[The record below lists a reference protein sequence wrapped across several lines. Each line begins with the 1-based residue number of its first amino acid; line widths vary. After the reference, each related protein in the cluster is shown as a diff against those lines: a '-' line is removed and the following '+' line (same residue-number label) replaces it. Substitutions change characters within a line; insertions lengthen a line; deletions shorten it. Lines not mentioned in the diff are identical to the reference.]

1 MNATQQQSRKITK
14 HKAIFSLQACIFALS
29 LRPEKELRR
38 KEGAQNVTILE
49 KARHGSTPVPRNPL
63 DIEPDALGASERVG
77 LMRGTGATLRSGRVS
92 VLARRMVVPI
102 DNGGRVVGTGTS
114 LVVKVGCA
122 KRVVIVALS
131 RDRLNRYGKAQG
143 AVVEKTEGEM
153 KDRSSQL
160 SRLPSSG

>member
-1 MNATQQQSRKITK
+1 MNATQQQRRKIMK
-14 HKAIFSLQACIFALS
+14 HKAIFSLHACIFALS

-49 KARHGSTPVPRNPL
+49 KARHGSILVPRNPL
-63 DIEPDALGASERVG
+63 DIEPDAFGASERVG

-102 DNGGRVVGTGTS
+102 DKGGRVVGTGTS

-131 RDRLNRYGKAQG
+131 RDRLNACGDVQTRSGGRKDGRRKEGPEQP
-143 AVVEKTEGEM
+143 AVATA
-153 KDRSSQL
+153 
-160 SRLPSSG
+160 